1 MSLLAK
7 LAGAARAA
15 SGPASTTSAGAPH
28 PAAPSPTLA
37 PSSPLPPRQ
46 GETSRIAAL
55 PRVEYVSGA
64 VAEALHLPGGAFRLL
79 PIQGEC
85 VEAMAHVR
93 TGLLAPIAAG
103 RGKTIPALLAPT
115 VLDCDFALVLTKAGI
130 VSQMRRNFEALRGS
144 FPLRPIRI
152 VSYDILSRESSS
164 RLLDEVVARFDPSR
178 VVIVCDEAHC
188 IADPSS
194 TRTRRVL
201 RFARANPAVRWVIL
215 SGTLLKR
222 SVEDF
227 AHLAEL
233 ALRDRS
239 PLPSAGVYGTR
250 SLSHLASWSACI
262 DKDGRPA
269 AEDWHT
275 IAPLA
280 VFAGTS
286 LEGLRGEA
294 RRSAA
299 RAAFAERLRTAPG
312 VVMSLGDAVD
322 AALRI
327 RLLREPEPPPEVAH
341 ALEVLADTGEDPGG
355 EIHADPLAVWRK
367 ARELSAGFY
376 YRWRW
381 RDGVVDQAWIDARR
395 AWNGAVRKELE
406 LRADVDHDS
415 PLLVS
420 RSVEADLARAEA
432 GERVELRRVHRTWP
446 AWKRERVKPEPET
459 EPVWI
464 SDYLVRDAIERARS
478 SRTPAIVWYCS
489 GAVEAYLRE
498 HAPFPVYGSGDAL
511 PESPAH
517 TCAASWKAHGTG
529 RNLQAWHLSIW
540 LELPEGGD
548 AWEQLLARMHRN
560 GQEADEVRA
569 LIYQH
574 TESYRNNMR
583 EAERDALVV
592 TEAMGAPVRLIYAD
606 REDDD

>member
-7 LAGAARAA
+7 LAGSARA
-15 SGPASTTSAGAPH
+15 SGPASSVSTGAPH
-28 PAAPSPTLA
+28 PADPTAAPVPWA
-37 PSSPLPPRQ
+37 PPPRHQ

-55 PRVEYVSGA
+55 SRVEYTPGA
-64 VAEALHLPGGAFRLL
+64 VAESLHRPDAPIRLL
-79 PIQGEC
+79 PIQGQC
-85 VEAMAHVR
+85 VEAMHATR

-103 RGKTIPALLAPT
+103 RGKTIPALLAPV
-115 VLDCDFALVLTKAGI
+115 VLDCDFALVFTKAGI
-130 VSQMRRNFEALRGS
+130 VAQMRRNYEALRSS
-144 FPLRPIRI
+144 FDVRPIRI
-152 VSYDILSRESSS
+152 VSYDVLSRESSS
-164 RLLDEVVARFDPSR
+164 RLLDQSVERFDPAR

-233 ALRDRS
+233 ALRDLS

-280 VFAGTS
+280 HFAGVRFD
-286 LEGLRGEA
+286 GLRGES
-294 RRSAA
+294 RKSAA

-312 VVMSLGDAVD
+312 VVMSLGDEVE
-322 AALRI
+322 AALRL
-327 RLLREPEPPPEVAH
+327 RLLDDPEPPPEVQS
-341 ALEVLADTGEDPGG
+341 ALAILEDTGEDPGG
-355 EIHADPLAVWRK
+355 EIHADPLSLWRK
-367 ARELSAGFY
+367 AREITAGYY
-376 YRWRW
+376 YRWIW
-381 RDGVVDQAWIDARR
+381 PAGAVDQEWLDARR

-406 LRADVDHDS
+406 HRADVDHDS

-420 RSVEADLARAEA
+420 RTVEADLARMAA

-446 AWKRERVKPEPET
+446 AWKRERVKPEPKT
-459 EPVWI
+459 EAVWI
-464 SDYLVRDAIERARS
+464 SDYLVRDAVARAMS
-478 SRTPAIVWYCS
+478 SKLPVIVWYFS
-489 GAVEAYLRE
+489 GAVEDWLRE
-498 HAPFPVYGSGDAL
+498 HAPFPVYGSGDTL

-517 TCAASWKAHGTG
+517 TCAASWRAHGTG
-529 RNLQAWHLSIW
+529 RNLQAWSVSLW
-540 LELPEGGD
+540 LELPDGGD
-548 AWEQLLARMHRN
+548 AWEQLLARQHRT
-560 GQEADEVRA
+560 GQDADEVRA
-569 LIYQH
+569 IIYQH
-574 TESYRNNMR
+574 AESYRRNMR
-583 EAERDALVV
+583 EAERDARVV
-592 TEAMGAPVRLIYAD
+592 TEAMGAPVRLVYAD
-606 REDDD
+606 REGLE